1 MASEDG
7 VRRGMKGD
15 YHARGCGKGREG
27 QRLDNGEGCT
37 GALFPCR
44 ALTRQGLLREELL
57 EVVDCRG
64 HAISMK
70 ILDAT
75 QLPIRDDTLQAPL
88 QAQLRRRGIPARYNV
103 RVRVGT
109 VVLASSRCAHC
120 WTDVWPYRGRF
131 CVDYQEIGPDVYLL
145 ITNKSVR
152 VTHE

>member
-15 YHARGCGKGREG
+15 YHARGCDKGREG
-27 QRLDNGEGCT
+27 QKLGNGDGCT
-37 GALFPCR
+37 GALSPRR

-64 HAISMK
+64 HAILMK

-75 QLPIRDDTLQAPL
+75 QLPIRVDTLQAPL

-120 WTDVWPYRGRF
+120 WTFG
-131 CVDYQEIGPDVYLL
+131 L
-145 ITNKSVR
+145 IEGDFAWTIKKSGLMFIY
-152 VTHE
+152 